1 MSPFSQKIWI
11 KTYGCQMNSRDS
23 DTLKALLIRAGHRI
37 VENEK
42 DADIALLNTCSVRA
56 LAEEKALG
64 KAGRLLKR
72 KEREPNFRIGI
83 LGCMAGRRGT
93 ELLKILP
100 RLDWIVPPQ
109 ALSQIPKLIH
119 ETLAQNKCT
128 CTVADIPQAFDFAC
142 YEQRLSPKPVLFVPI
157 QQGCGMNCSYC
168 IVPKT
173 RGHQQNRPFESI
185 LAEIRQAAQQGT
197 REVMLLGQ
205 IVNAYIDKNAKKNFV
220 DLLQAVQDIDDIER
234 IRFVSPHPLFFNE
247 DLVACF
253 GRWSKLC
260 PALHL
265 PIQSGSN
272 RILKLMRR
280 GYIREGVLRLIKAL
294 RAVEPKISISTDL
307 IVGYPGETGEDFE
320 QTVSLFEEIR
330 FDMAYVFKYSPR
342 PTTEAA
348 SSEEIIPEAVKEER
362 NQRLLSLLNASSIAY
377 NETFVGTKQE
387 VLIEGTAPH
396 GNGKLFGRNRYN
408 KKVIFNG
415 SPKLIGSFK
424 EVFIEKA
431 TSSALEGCIVD

>member
-1 MSPFSQKIWI
+1 
-11 KTYGCQMNSRDS
+11 MNSRDS
-23 DTLKALLIRAGHRI
+23 DTLKALLIQAGHVI

-42 DADIALLNTCSVRA
+42 DADIVLLNTCSVRA

-72 KEREPNFRIGI
+72 KKRNPNFRVGI
-83 LGCMAGRRGT
+83 LGCMAGRRGA
-93 ELLKILP
+93 ELLKVLP
-100 RLDWIVPPQ
+100 NLDWIVPPQ
-109 ALSQIPKLIH
+109 ALPRVPKLIH
-119 ETLAQNKCT
+119 ETLTQNKQT
-128 CTVADIPQAFDFAC
+128 ATVADVPQAFDFTC
-142 YEQRLSPKPVLFVPI
+142 YEQKLSPKPVLFVPI

-185 LAEIRQAAQQGT
+185 VAEIRQAAQRGT

-205 IVNAYIDKNAKKNFV
+205 IVNAYVDKDAQKTFV
-220 DLLQAVQDIDDIER
+220 DLLEAVQGIDGIER
-234 IRFVSPHPLFFNE
+234 IRFMSPHPSFFNE

-253 GRWSKLC
+253 GRLPKLC

-272 RILKLMRR
+272 RILNLMRR
-280 GYIREGVLRLIKAL
+280 GYTRERVLKLIRAL

-307 IVGYPGETGEDFE
+307 IVGYPGETEEDFE
-320 QTVSLFEEIR
+320 ETASLFKEVA
-330 FDMAYVFKYSPR
+330 FDMAYIFKYSPR

-348 SSEEIIPEAVKEER
+348 SSEENIPEAVKEER
-362 NQRLLSLLNASSIAY
+362 NQRLLALLNVSSIAY

-387 VLIEGTAPH
+387 VLVEGTAPH
-396 GNGKLFGRNRYN
+396 GEGKLFGRNRYN

-415 SPKLIGSFK
+415 SSALIGSFK
-424 EVFIEKA
+424 EIFIEKA
-431 TSSALEGCIVD
+431 TSSALEGRIVD